1 MNRETVRDLQRYLR
15 RIAQADDRIPV
26 ISVDGIYGA
35 ETAQA
40 VQAFQQAY
48 GLPASG
54 QADRLTWQALLEV
67 YRAVREYDERGIGVT
82 VLQNGQQQLGEGSDA
97 AQVYV
102 LQAILQQLYGRGY
115 LPQAVPIDGV
125 YGAETKRAVEHIRRI
140 GNLPQGDT
148 VDRAAWDVIARL
160 YNAQPIGGG

>member
-1 MNRETVRDLQRYLR
+1 MKREKIRELQRYLR
-15 RIAQADDRIPV
+15 RIAQADERIPL
-26 ISVDGIYGA
+26 IGIDGIYGA
-35 ETAQA
+35 ETAGA
-40 VQAFQQAY
+40 VRAFQQTY

-54 QADRLTWQALLEV
+54 QVDEFTWKALLEV
-67 YRAVREYDERGIGVT
+67 YRAVLEYGERGIGVT

-115 LPQAVPIDGV
+115 LAQSVPINGV
-125 YGAETKRAVEHIRRI
+125 YGEETAQAVRQIRRI

-148 VDRAAWDVIARL
+148 VDRRTWDVIARL
-160 YNAQPIGGG
+160 YNA